1 MENKKT
7 KRWQAQKGERYFLID
22 SWGDVIGHIN
32 DDYEVDNMLFEYGN
46 YFRTR
51 KEALKALEENK
62 KTLMRC
68 HDVLRDFEW
77 ALQKMKEG
85 LRVRRSSWGRYYPSH
100 LYIDPTEDNLLVEVR
115 INCNGMFFTSSEA
128 CLFSDDVF
136 ADDWELYQGERR

>member
-7 KRWQAQKGERYFLID
+7 KRWHAQKGERYFFINQEMSVTSWVEDNYDID
-22 SWGDVIGHIN
+22 DI
-32 DDYEVDNMLFEYGN
+32 LFEHGN

-51 KEALKALEENK
+51 KEALKVLEENK
-62 KTLMRC
+62 KTLMR
-68 HDVLRDFEW
+68 HHGELRDFEW
-77 ALQKMKEG
+77 ALMQLRKG
-85 LRVRRSSWGRYYPSH
+85 LRVRRSSWGRYCPSH

-136 ADDWELYQGERR
+136 ADDWELYVR